1 MRFLKALLMAM
12 ANLAV
17 STAKGAWSATWQF
30 ADGCWRMA
38 WSWLPGGGGGGT
50 AMPREKLDLP
60 DVDEAHETK
69 EAAADQQRAA
79 DYMLS
84 SPERVA
90 LAWARATKDERDSIP
105 LTKLTDDQIDW
116 LEVRLSDDQI
126 KILASEK
133 SEFKVSAALAGQEDA
148 IPGVPSVPLKKRKSG
163 PDLTDRIS
171 EFRALGIER
180 PPAYVH

>member
-1 MRFLKALLMAM
+1 MRFLQALLMAM
-12 ANLAV
+12 ANLA
-17 STAKGAWSATWQF
+17 KGTLTSAWNFLDWS
-30 ADGCWRMA
+30 WRAA

-50 AMPREKLDLP
+50 AMPPKTLDLP
-60 DVDEAHETK
+60 DVDEAHEAK
-69 EAAADQQRAA
+69 EAAINQQQAA

-105 LTKLTDDQIDW
+105 LTKLSTDQIDW
-116 LEVRLSDDQI
+116 LEVRLTDDQI
-126 KILASEK
+126 KILAGEK
-133 SEFKVSAALAGQEDA
+133 SEFRVAAALAGQEDA
-148 IPGVPSVPLKKRKSG
+148 IPGVPSVPRPKKKSG

-171 EFRALGIER
+171 DFRMSGIER